1 MPGRRWWRCGR
12 GRLAAGDAV
21 ARPSGHEPVAQLPVP
36 RAAAARRDADGAA
49 DAEQHVAGGA
59 GVVHQDQRSW
69 GPAHDG
75 GAFGFLIVHIDRRGD
90 IDALM
95 AGLYD

>member
-1 MPGRRWWRCGR
+1 MPGRRWGRCGR
-12 GRLAAGDAV
+12 GRSAAGHAV
-21 ARPSGHEPVAQLPVP
+21 ARPPGHEPVAQLPVS

-49 DAEQHVAGGA
+49 DAEQHVSGGA
-59 GVVHQDQRSW
+59 RFIHQDQRSW

-75 GAFGFLIVHIDRRGD
+75 GADDFLIVHIDRRGD

-95 AGLYD
+95 AGLYV

>member
-12 GRLAAGDAV
+12 GRSAAGHAV
-21 ARPSGHEPVAQLPVP
+21 ARPSGHEPFAQLSVS
-36 RAAAARRDADGAA
+36 RAAARWDADGAA
-49 DAEQHVAGGA
+49 DAEQHVSGGA
-59 GVVHQDQRSW
+59 GFVHQDQRSW

-75 GAFGFLIVHIDRRGD
+75 GADGFVLVHIDCGGD

-95 AGLYD
+95 AGLYV